1 MSESRLVA
9 FTDGVVAIIITVMVL
24 EFQAPHEASF
34 TALWALRH
42 DFAIYL
48 VSYLTL
54 AVYWVNHHHLFQVVD
69 NVSTGI
75 LWANILALLV
85 MSFYPFATAWM
96 GQNKLTALV
105 PALFYGVVNLCANAA
120 WVLLVQALIHD
131 NERHHQGTA
140 LLPANRRKTLLSV
153 GANVVGIALA
163 FVWPPLVIIVD
174 GLTISAWAL
183 PDRRIERHLVRR
195 KQKKQEGEK

>member
-9 FTDGVVAIIITVMVL
+9 FTDGVIAIIITVMVL

-34 TALWALRH
+34 NALWAMRH

-48 VSYLTL
+48 VSYLQL

-69 NVSTGI
+69 NVSSSI

-96 GQNKLTALV
+96 GENQLTALV
-105 PALFYGVVNLCANAA
+105 PALFYGLVNLLANAA
-120 WVLLVQALIHD
+120 WLLLVQTLIND
-131 NERHHQGTA
+131 NRRQGHGA
-140 LLPANRRKTLLSV
+140 QLLIANRRKTARSV
-153 GANVVGIALA
+153 GANIFALA
-163 FVWPPLVIIVD
+163 TAFIWPPLVIIVD
-174 GLTISAWAL
+174 VLTIGAWAL
-183 PDRRIERHLVRR
+183 PDRRIERHLLRR
-195 KQKKQEGEK
+195 SQNKNKEG